1 MVSRLMGS
9 IDAVFRS
16 WNNNR
21 AKFYRKM
28 NQIPE
33 EWGTA
38 VNVQMTVF
46 GNIGDTSGTGVR
58 FTRNPSTREHK
69 FFGLRRALRDSGKAR
84 EPLQ

>member
-1 MVSRLMGS
+1 M
-9 IDAVFRS
+9 
-16 WNNNR
+16 
-21 AKFYRKM
+21 
-28 NQIPE
+28 
-33 EWGTA
+33 GTA